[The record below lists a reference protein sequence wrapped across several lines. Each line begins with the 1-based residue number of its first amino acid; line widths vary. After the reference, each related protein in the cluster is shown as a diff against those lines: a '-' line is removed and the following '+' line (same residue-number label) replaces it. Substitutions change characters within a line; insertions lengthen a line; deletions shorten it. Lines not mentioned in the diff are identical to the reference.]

1 MSVPFIKT
9 AVIGHPIKHS
19 KSPLIHNH
27 WINEHGLSGEY
38 TAIDIAP
45 ENLKEGVQNLIDQG
59 FTGFNVTVP
68 HKIAIM
74 DLCAEITPLAKEIGA
89 VNTVT
94 IKDGTLYGTNT
105 DAYGFIQNVK
115 ENVQDKWS
123 VTGQNALVLGAG
135 GAANA
140 IVYALLN
147 ENVQSITITN
157 RTCEKAENLRSFS
170 PDKITV
176 IDWNDRNDACRNA
189 GLIVNTTA
197 LGMDGKPPLEIDLSN
212 APKETLVT
220 DIVYTPLYT
229 DLLTQART
237 LNLQTVTGIGMLL
250 HQARPGFETWNGIM
264 PNVTQDLESLI
275 LG

>member
-1 MSVPFIKT
+1 MNTPFIKT

-27 WINEHGLSGEY
+27 WIKEHGLSGEY
-38 TAIDIAP
+38 TTIDIAP
-45 ENLKEGVQNLIDQG
+45 ENLKGGVQSLINQG

-74 DLCAEITPLAKEIGA
+74 DLCTEITPLATNIGA

-94 IKDGTLYGTNT
+94 IKEGKLYATNT
-105 DAYGFIQNVK
+105 DAYGFIQNIK
-115 ENVQDKWS
+115 ENARNNWS
-123 VTGQNALVLGAG
+123 FEGQNALVLGAG

-140 IVYALLN
+140 IVYALL
-147 ENVQSITITN
+147 EQNVQSITITN
-157 RTCEKAENLRSFS
+157 RTREKAENLRSFS

-220 DIVYTPLYT
+220 DIVYAPLYT